1 MLKVIKSDG
10 TAEDYIGSKILRTL
24 HNCLAKIEQDNITIA
39 EQLTEVITFYLYNK
53 VDRKVITSS
62 EMHSILKIIL
72 ASSGF
77 EDAAGNL
84 HEHHYH
90 RLMKRGRVF
99 VVDIDIQTLYDAK
112 MFHNIKNMGIFE
124 QWNKSK
130 IVEWV
135 RANTGLDCL
144 DARAVASAV
153 EEKIF
158 TTNLTCLTTGLIKQ
172 FVLAETA
179 DLIINSQSLNSQ
191 LVSVQDE
198 RLITDVDCLAE
209 TAHEEEYV
217 MV

>member
-10 TAEDYIGSKILRTL
+10 VAEDYISSKVLRTL
-24 HNCLAKIEQDNITIA
+24 HSCLAKTEQDNITIA
-39 EQLTEVITFYLYNK
+39 EQLTEATTFYLYNK
-53 VDRKVITSS
+53 ADRKVITSS
-62 EMHSILKIIL
+62 ELHSILKVML

-77 EDAAGNL
+77 EAAAGNL

-112 MFHNIKNMGIFE
+112 MFHNIKDMGIFE
-124 QWNKSK
+124 RWNKSK

-135 RANTGLDCL
+135 LANTELDYL

-158 TTNLTCLTTGLIKQ
+158 TTNLTCLTTGLIRQ

-179 DLIINSQSLNSQ
+179 ELIINSQSLNIP
-191 LVSVQDE
+191 LVAVQNE
-198 RLITDVDCLAE
+198 CLIADDDGIAE
-209 TAHEEEYV
+209 AIHEEEYV
-217 MV
+217 MI